1 MLSLVKVQEVWDL
14 CKDVTER
21 SSSIRNNFYAVK
33 FLYRI
38 NSFTEA
44 NYSITLSVL
53 SPIISRFPV
62 LNTGRRFSR
71 AFFIDCTLCL
81 SNYIRSSGQLC
92 LLLRHSKQTLEKN
105 TVRKVVTTNDSTY
118 HRRLCCSLR
127 SADLPRTKPPSCDIH
142 SSIPFHHYHTL
153 DLFWRSSY
161 SPRDTDKWAD
171 C

>member
-1 MLSLVKVQEVWDL
+1 M

-53 SPIISRFPV
+53 SPRISIFPV

-71 AFFIDCTLCL
+71 AFFIDCRLCL
-81 SNYIRSSGQLC
+81 SNYIRSSGQLY
-92 LLLRHSKQTLEKN
+92 LLLRHSKRFKKKEIQHTTDAFVVHCDQQLCFARSHPHVTFTQVYHSITTTHWISFGGAVTRPGTLTSGP
-105 TVRKVVTTNDSTY
+105 TVNNHTRGVVCATQ
-118 HRRLCCSLR
+118 LLACC
-127 SADLPRTKPPSCDIH
+127 
-142 SSIPFHHYHTL
+142 
-153 DLFWRSSY
+153 
-161 SPRDTDKWAD
+161 
-171 C
+171 

>member
-21 SSSIRNNFYAVK
+21 SSSIRNFYAVK

-53 SPIISRFPV
+53 SPRISIFPV

-71 AFFIDCTLCL
+71 AFFIDCRLCL
-81 SNYIRSSGQLC
+81 SNYIRSSGQLY
-92 LLLRHSKQTLEKN
+92 LLLRHSKQTLQKK
-105 TVRKVVTTNDSTY
+105 RDSTY
-118 HRRLCCSLR
+118 HRRLCCSLW
-127 SADLPRTKPPSCDIH
+127 SAALLRTKPPSCDIH

-161 SPRDTDKWAD
+161 SPWDTDKWAD